1 MYVCYVYRLKSKS
14 KQNLRLMKNHD
25 VLDFSTLYKEH
36 WERLFKQ
43 IIRIL
48 PDEEDAC
55 DVVQQTF
62 VDLWEIRDKIHEIK
76 SVQSFLFIMAR
87 NIAFKRLKRSLRD
100 EAYFD
105 HYLNR
110 KSELT
115 EVVDEWLFYKEM
127 NSMLNHEIEQLP
139 SKMKEMFV
147 LSRLEGLSYVEIA
160 ERLGKSD
167 KTVKKQISNAIK
179 ILKLKLGLKYSLP
192 FLAILLF

>member
-1 MYVCYVYRLKSKS
+1 
-14 KQNLRLMKNHD
+14 MKNHD
-25 VLDFSTLYKEH
+25 VMDFSTIYKEH

-62 VDLWEIRDKIHEIK
+62 VDLWEIRDKLCEIK
-76 SVQSFLFIMAR
+76 SIRCFLFIMAR

-105 HYLNR
+105 HYLNINN
-110 KSELT
+110 ELT
-115 EVVDEWLFYKEM
+115 GMVDEWLFYKEM
-127 NSMLNHEIEQLP
+127 NSLLNHEIEQLP

-147 LSRLEGLSYVEIA
+147 LSRFEGLSYSEIS

-167 KTVKKQISNAIK
+167 KTVKKQISNALK
-179 ILKLKLGLKYSLP
+179 ILKRKLGVKYTLP
-192 FLAILLF
+192 FLAIILF